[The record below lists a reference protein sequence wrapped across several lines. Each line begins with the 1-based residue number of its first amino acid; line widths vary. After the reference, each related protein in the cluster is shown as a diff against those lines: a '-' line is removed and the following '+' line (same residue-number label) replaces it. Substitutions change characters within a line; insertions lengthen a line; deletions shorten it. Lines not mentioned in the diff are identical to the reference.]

1 MLRNELLKIKIIFF
15 VKFWKIINFIY
26 VGSKS
31 KIIIIT
37 EKENWAIKRVGVN
50 IKQNINKE
58 FPDLVSISSTPEKF
72 QNKIIHFGSHYMWLS
87 KYKYLSKKNKYIVS
101 FFHGNPNESFD
112 EKIVFKKFLKSIKFL
127 EK

>member
-1 MLRNELLKIKIIFF
+1 MLRNELLKLKIIFF

-50 IKQNINKE
+50 IKQNINK
-58 FPDLVSISSTPEKF
+58 
-72 QNKIIHFGSHYMWLS
+72 
-87 KYKYLSKKNKYIVS
+87 
-101 FFHGNPNESFD
+101 
-112 EKIVFKKFLKSIKFL
+112 
-127 EK
+127 